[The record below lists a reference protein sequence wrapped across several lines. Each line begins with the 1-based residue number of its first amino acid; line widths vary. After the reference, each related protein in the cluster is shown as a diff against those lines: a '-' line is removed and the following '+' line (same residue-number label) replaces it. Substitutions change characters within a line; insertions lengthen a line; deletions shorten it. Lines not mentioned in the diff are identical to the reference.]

1 MSSNWNFLSWA
12 KLKGSWA
19 LLSQAGA
26 FQLNRTD
33 NMYVNKQQ
41 ILVPN
46 QNCNQIS

>member
-1 MSSNWNFLSWA
+1 MSRA
-12 KLKGSWA
+12 KLKGSQA
-19 LLSQAGA
+19 ELSQAGV
-26 FQLNRTD
+26 FQLNRAD

>member
-1 MSSNWNFLSWA
+1 MSQA
-12 KLKGSWA
+12 ELKRFRTES
-19 LLSQAGA
+19 SRAGA
-26 FQLNRTD
+26 FQYSSWNQAD